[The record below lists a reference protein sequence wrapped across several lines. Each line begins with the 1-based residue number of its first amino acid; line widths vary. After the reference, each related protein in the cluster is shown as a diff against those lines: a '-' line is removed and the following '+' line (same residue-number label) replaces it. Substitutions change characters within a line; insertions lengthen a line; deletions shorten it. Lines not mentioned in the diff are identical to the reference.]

1 MNETARAKNLPSLY
15 LIADRETCAPRD
27 LEDVFAE
34 VLEAGVRLIQLREK
48 QLETREL
55 RRLAS
60 RLQKRVE
67 RFDALMLVNTHA
79 RLARD
84 IGAAGVH
91 LPACGPAPSRLRRQ
105 YGDHLLI
112 GRSTHNRE
120 ECRKAEGADFITISP
135 IYSPG
140 SKPGT
145 GPGAGAGILRRARE
159 CSPLPVYALGG
170 ITPGRVAA
178 CKKNGAAGVAVMSG
192 ILAADDIPSAV
203 TGYIEAWA
211 SAPGPRHPQP
221 S

>member
-1 MNETARAKNLPSLY
+1 MNETPHAKHLPTLY

-34 VLEAGVRLIQLREK
+34 ALDAGVRLVQLREK
-48 QLETREL
+48 QLEMRKL
-55 RRLAS
+55 RRLAA
-60 RLQKRVE
+60 RLQRRVE
-67 RFDALMLVNTHA
+67 DYDARLLVNTHA
-79 RLARD
+79 GLARD

-91 LPACGPAPSRLRRQ
+91 LPAYGPAPSRIRQQ

-120 ECRKAEGADFITISP
+120 ECREADGADFITFGP

-145 GPGAGAGILRRARE
+145 GPGAGAGALRRATE
-159 CSPLPVYALGG
+159 WSSLPVYALGG

-178 CKKNGAAGVAVMSG
+178 CKENGAAGAAVMSG
-192 ILAADDIPSAV
+192 ILAADDVPSAV

-211 SAPGPRHPQP
+211 SAPGPGHPQP